1 MLAGL
6 VWTQFTYGL
15 KGNWTS
21 CLFKRTFGVVVSL
34 CAGICQDIVV
44 LNNRSIAAGH

>member
-21 CLFKRTFGVVVSL
+21 FLFMRTFRVVVSL
-34 CAGICQDIVV
+34 CAGICQDISV
-44 LNNRSIAAGH
+44 LNNHPIAAGH